1 MKPFQSWTLGST
13 KITPFQSRVVAAWI
27 VALPIAY
34 AMNVSVHQ
42 RVAQL
47 VADPK
52 VFAAAELR
60 KNQHASFV
68 GFFIFLFIGL
78 FVVTFVIDALANLIL
93 RLFPDHPRAA
103 KPSA

>member
-34 AMNVSVHQ
+34 AMNISVHQ

-52 VFAAAELR
+52 LFAAAELR

-68 GFFIFLFIGL
+68 GFFFFLFIG
-78 FVVTFVIDALANLIL
+78 VVVINFVIDALANLIR
-93 RLFPDHPRAA
+93 RLFPDHPSAA
-103 KPSA
+103 KPGA